1 MLKVLVIGDTII
13 DHYLYGSVDRV
24 NPEAPHSVV
33 LDYMSESFSLGGATN
48 VANNIAKLCPEAA
61 VHFYGPTS
69 DLVSDMLTDE
79 GIFSDEEMT
88 HKDDEILLKTR
99 FVSSNHH
106 LLRVDRNKKYNLS
119 AKFEQRLLQKISA
132 HGDYDLIVMS
142 DYNKGTITREMSK
155 RIFSS
160 GIPVLFDVKKR
171 NNLPFFHDSTICEN
185 VILKANKHEFR
196 QEIPVDVVFSV
207 KAVVETRGHEGFH
220 IHTNSDVF
228 KSKPLEEVGVVDVVG
243 AGDTFLAGMAAKFLQ
258 SGNFDPLELAEFGNK
273 CASAKVKHFGTHA
286 VRLRDLN
293 GQC

>member
-13 DHYLYGSVDRV
+13 DHYVYGSVDRV

-69 DLVSDMLTDE
+69 DMISDMLTDE
-79 GIFSDEEMT
+79 GIFSDDEVT

-106 LLRVDRNKKYNLS
+106 LLRVDRNKKYRLTS
-119 AKFEQRLLQKISA
+119 SKFEDRLFEKIA
-132 HGDYDLIVMS
+132 QNDYDLIVMS
-142 DYNKGTITREMSK
+142 DYDKGTITSQMSK
-155 RIFSS
+155 KIFA
-160 GIPVLFDVKKR
+160 GDIPVLFDVKKR
-171 NNLPFFHDSTICEN
+171 YNLPFRDPTNNEN
-185 VILKANKHEFR
+185 VILKANRHEFR
-196 QEIPVDVVFSV
+196 QEVPVDVVFSV
-207 KAVVETRGHEGFH
+207 KAVVETRGHEGFC
-220 IHTNSDVF
+220 IHTNSGDAV
-228 KSKPLEEVGVVDVVG
+228 KSKPLDEVGVVDVVG

-273 CASAKVKHFGTHA
+273 CAAHKVKHFGTHA

-293 GQC
+293 G